1 MQFGAWNQVWLMA
14 GWVGWK
20 PAPTTNRIIGAMP
33 QGFRPSPAKLKK
45 TPGH

>member
-20 PAPTTNRIIGAMP
+20 PAPTTN
-33 QGFRPSPAKLKK
+33 
-45 TPGH
+45 